1 MRSHVRFV
9 VSSLEYNPFLGNGKS
24 IPIMDEKLRLLK
36 MEITIFGIPP
46 IYTDTEWN
54 ISENHYGN
62 FGLLDGR
69 VLLGLDNKK
78 RGKHL

>member
-1 MRSHVRFV
+1 
-9 VSSLEYNPFLGNGKS
+9 
-24 IPIMDEKLRLLK
+24 MDDMLHLLK
-36 MEITIFGIPP
+36 VEFTIFGKPP
-46 IYTDTEWN
+46 IYNDTEWN

-62 FGLLDGR
+62 FGLLNGR